1 MNNFILLHGRVGY
14 LDEALLF
21 FVLPPI
27 IIILISAWRRGTKRK
42 TGLELEKNL
51 KNSFFRK

>member
-1 MNNFILLHGRVGY
+1 MNNFVLLHGRVGY

-21 FVLPPI
+21 FVLPPL

-42 TGLELEKNL
+42 NRIRAKEKS
-51 KNSFFRK
+51 KK